1 MKSSDPI
8 REYLAELAEHL
19 SSNNQSPVRILREIE
34 DHLRQHIEELC
45 SAGSDPSE
53 AVRESLARFGTP
65 AELAEQFRQQP
76 PLPCEEE
83 TMFRRSITVLAALT
97 SIYAGLHV
105 VFSLMSEPT
114 ALFTYVKTAAAFVVV
129 GYGLLV
135 LSWQWSSRQIGEIR
149 RWAVFV
155 GGLGM
160 IEIGTANMVWT
171 AHLLPVVQLLLIVV
185 EEQEIVDIAAGGRAF

>member
-1 MKSSDPI
+1 
-8 REYLAELAEHL
+8 
-19 SSNNQSPVRILREIE
+19 
-34 DHLRQHIEELC
+34 
-45 SAGSDPSE
+45 
-53 AVRESLARFGTP
+53 
-65 AELAEQFRQQP
+65 
-76 PLPCEEE
+76 
-83 TMFRRSITVLAALT
+83 MFRRSMTVLAALT

-171 AHLLPVVQLLLIVV
+171 AHLGLVSGDWEYYGFVGGALISMLGGLAVIWFAWPLL
-185 EEQEIVDIAAGGRAF
+185 EARRDPQSIA